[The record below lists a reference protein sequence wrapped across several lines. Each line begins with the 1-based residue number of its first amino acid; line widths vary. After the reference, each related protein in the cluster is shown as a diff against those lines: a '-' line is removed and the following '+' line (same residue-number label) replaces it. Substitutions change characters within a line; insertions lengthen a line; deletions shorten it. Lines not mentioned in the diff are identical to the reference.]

1 MRKILEI
8 VATKGNDISNQI
20 ELSSIEIQ
28 RLWTIY
34 DEKQLW
40 NSYPKFDKNTGEKL
54 TYKEIT
60 IDDLELIHHQGIFL
74 EDMIHDWNIHNNK
87 LDYCSRVVEKDE
99 KVKIL
104 IEYEVR

>member
-20 ELSSIEIQ
+20 DLASIEIQ

-34 DEKQLW
+34 DEKRLW

-54 TYKEIT
+54 QYKNIT
-60 IDDLELIHHQGIFL
+60 IDELELIHHQGIFL
-74 EDMIHDWNIHNNK
+74 EDKIHDWNIHNNK
-87 LDYCSRVVEKDE
+87 LDFYSRVVEQDE